1 MIPID
6 YWISFPTLVLA
17 RHNIVHSKGSCEYFR
32 CLCFSLVQLFTHLT
46 LRADSLSRNMW
57 HFERIQ
63 DGRYRSAWI
72 HPYFLRGNKA
82 LCCLMSRHGV
92 PPAKSEIME
101 RLLAGSDNFKM
112 LQTNNPP
119 KQIYPETCIVS
130 SVPAICHPHQ
140 TDLEKQLLTPNLN
153 IGLFPEQKR
162 DCQLSSEGDRSVPTS
177 TEFVC
182 TGSSHDDFWAP
193 LPAEKSILEES
204 SNPSREQLDF
214 FSRLQPT
221 LHFSMETQ
229 AVLEP
234 TPLRDPSCAKTKY
247 TDPDSVMSQLLEP
260 IYALD
265 DIF

>member
-46 LRADSLSRNMW
+46 KRADSLSRNMW

-72 HPYFLRGNKA
+72 HPYFLRGKKA

-130 SVPAICHPHQ
+130 SVPAIYHPHQ
-140 TDLEKQLLTPNLN
+140 TDLEKQLLTPNLK
-153 IGLFPEQKR
+153 IGFFPEQKR
-162 DCQLSSEGDRSVPTS
+162 DYQLSSEGDCSITTS

-182 TGSSHDDFWAP
+182 SLDDFWAP
-193 LPAEKSILEES
+193 LPAEKSIHEES
-204 SNPSREQLDF
+204 SNPSSEEPLDW
-214 FSRLQPT
+214 LQPT
-221 LHFSMETQ
+221 LHFSTETQ

-247 TDPDSVMSQLLEP
+247 TEPDSVMSQLLEP